1 MYEKIENS
9 RTLKKDVFN
18 ALSNYNKGVKSI
30 NFQNYSNLK
39 KNKQLQFRKNSD
51 IYNYIV
57 ISPTNSEN
65 NFTDYK
71 SNINS
76 EITN

>member
-1 MYEKIENS
+1 MKTIIQ

>member
-1 MYEKIENS
+1 MKRLKIQ